1 MQDFLQRFAAI
12 VWGVLSGFDRVVF
25 KGRLPQL
32 YSPDGMNCYA
42 AANHV
47 RRLDFKAHAK
57 DVTRQVLASS
67 LVESAKAAGRFQY
80 LASGQSSKDAAA
92 RAILERVPTAE
103 GLAAVLQCVEPCWT
117 FDTKSVDGR
126 LTIRGEPGKC
136 SSLYHYYRHPL
147 FGWMYVRLQTWFP
160 FEVQIGLN
168 GREWLAHRM
177 DREGMKYRRSD
188 NKFLWVEDWS
198 ESQRWLAEQQRTNWV
213 QEFDALVSQVHPLH
227 PGHLGRLPLKYN
239 WTVHQ
244 SEWAT
249 DVAFGS
255 RSALEKWYPRW
266 VRHAFENFDSARVL
280 RFLGRSGRVGSGGVF
295 DVHSDVQAWEESV
308 RVKHWVNGNSV
319 KMYDHG
325 NVLRVETTINN
336 PKEFRSYRA
345 AVGDPE
351 GAADWRVLRR
361 SVADTHRRCVVSE
374 SSNGRYL
381 EALSSVAATTP
392 VAELVAPWCR
402 RAAEPGG
409 SGRKLRA
416 LNPLASGDAALLT
429 AVSDPKWQLNGLRNG
444 DLAEALFGEPPTDPK
459 ERKQRSSKVGRLLR
473 LLRAHGIVQKVSKT
487 NRYVVC
493 AKARDGVLAVLAA
506 SKANAETLTAMMEQ
520 KPSQNAKKKTQ

>member
-1 MQDFLQRFAAI
+1 M
-12 VWGVLSGFDRVVF
+12 
-25 KGRLPQL
+25 
-32 YSPDGMNCYA
+32 
-42 AANHV
+42 
-47 RRLDFKAHAK
+47 
-57 DVTRQVLASS
+57 
-67 LVESAKAAGRFQY
+67 
-80 LASGQSSKDAAA
+80 
-92 RAILERVPTAE
+92 
-103 GLAAVLQCVEPCWT
+103 
-117 FDTKSVDGR
+117 
-126 LTIRGEPGKC
+126 
-136 SSLYHYYRHPL
+136 
-147 FGWMYVRLQTWFP
+147 QTWFP

-198 ESQRWLAEQQRTNWV
+198 AAQRWLAEQQRTNWV
-213 QEFDALVSQVHPLH
+213 TEFDALLAQVHPLH

-249 DVAFGS
+249 DVAFRS
-255 RSALEKWYPRW
+255 RAEVEKWYPRW
-266 VRHAFENFDSARVL
+266 VRHAFENFTTSRVL

-295 DVHSDVQAWEESV
+295 DGHSDVQEYEESV

-351 GAADWRVLRR
+351 GVADWRVLRR
-361 SVADTHRRCVVSE
+361 SVADTHRRSVVSE

-381 EALSSVAATTP
+381 EALSSVAAT
-392 VAELVAPWCR
+392 ASLGELAAPWCA
-402 RAAEPGG
+402 RAADPGG

-416 LNPLASGDAALLT
+416 LNPLAAGDAALLT
-429 AVSDPKWQLNGLRNG
+429 AVSDPKWELNGLRNG
-444 DLAEALFGEPPTDPK
+444 DLSEAVFGEPPIDPK
-459 ERKQRSSKVGRLLR
+459 DRKRRCSQVSRLLR
-473 LLRAHGIVQKVSKT
+473 LLRAHGILRKVSKS

-493 AKARDGVLAVLAA
+493 GKARDALLTVLAA
-506 SKANAETLTAMMEQ
+506 RKANAESLTGTADE
-520 KPSQNAKKKTQ
+520 KRSRDAKKLTC